1 MLPETYFHLADLVQ
15 PSKWSAFAR
24 FFGPKQTKLPHLKF
38 IWQTTEYKD
47 QELNTTK
54 PVGKVDMSRSE
65 KNTTGSVYHISGIKH
80 RVTKRCSSD
89 RVANSKVT
97 HKNIPHPDSKA
108 GAEVTN
114 NAEDPTA
121 GLADYVLRINTRVE
135 HTLSSVSSA
144 YLWYHRLSR
153 KWIQRP
159 LSKSKVDSV
168 PVWECLPELVA
179 KMPKQ
184 ETLNKSPSLNTE
196 GVADTGCT
204 VLFGGTD
211 TLR

>member
-1 MLPETYFHLADLVQ
+1 MEELPVAASFSY
-15 PSKWSAFAR
+15 
-24 FFGPKQTKLPHLKF
+24 
-38 IWQTTEYKD
+38 Y
-47 QELNTTK
+47 
-54 PVGKVDMSRSE
+54 
-65 KNTTGSVYHISGIKH
+65 
-80 RVTKRCSSD
+80 VTKRCSND

-114 NAEDPTA
+114 NAEDQTA
-121 GLADYVLRINTRVE
+121 GLAEYMSRIHTRVE

-159 LSKSKVDSV
+159 LSKSKVDSL

-196 GVADTGCT
+196 RVADTGCT

>member
-1 MLPETYFHLADLVQ
+1 MEELPVAVSFSY
-15 PSKWSAFAR
+15 
-24 FFGPKQTKLPHLKF
+24 
-38 IWQTTEYKD
+38 Y
-47 QELNTTK
+47 
-54 PVGKVDMSRSE
+54 
-65 KNTTGSVYHISGIKH
+65 
-80 RVTKRCSSD
+80 VTKRCSSD

-121 GLADYVLRINTRVE
+121 GLADYMSRINTRVE

-168 PVWECLPELVA
+168 PVWECLPELRQV
-179 KMPKQ
+179 
-184 ETLNKSPSLNTE
+184 TE
-196 GVADTGCT
+196 SE
-204 VLFGGTD
+204 LRRGG
-211 TLR
+211 

>member
-1 MLPETYFHLADLVQ
+1 
-15 PSKWSAFAR
+15 
-24 FFGPKQTKLPHLKF
+24 
-38 IWQTTEYKD
+38 
-47 QELNTTK
+47 
-54 PVGKVDMSRSE
+54 MSRSK

-80 RVTKRCSSD
+80 RVTKRYSSD

-121 GLADYVLRINTRVE
+121 GLADYMSRINTRVE

-168 PVWECLPELVA
+168 PVFECLPELGQVTESELRGGGGHGLYSTLRKL
-179 KMPKQ
+179 KMPGNELIKSDI
-184 ETLNKSPSLNTE
+184 TLYCSDRRLHTIIGAIPVDITDRGSKGNTSRQLLHIVSE
-196 GVADTGCT
+196 
-204 VLFGGTD
+204 LS
-211 TLR
+211 TLSISKVC

>member
-1 MLPETYFHLADLVQ
+1 MEELPVAASFSY
-15 PSKWSAFAR
+15 
-24 FFGPKQTKLPHLKF
+24 
-38 IWQTTEYKD
+38 Y
-47 QELNTTK
+47 
-54 PVGKVDMSRSE
+54 
-65 KNTTGSVYHISGIKH
+65 
-80 RVTKRCSSD
+80 VTKRCSSD

-121 GLADYVLRINTRVE
+121 GLTDYVLRINTRVE

-159 LSKSKVDSV
+159 LSKSKVDSL